1 MPSRNYYEE
10 VCDALCGKGRHD
22 IKAHLRA
29 AHQFIELVRED
40 LTPEDSQQAV
50 WEKHLQISCSS
61 VSLLGDLID
70 RLTRLIGIEQSEAPE
85 AVTFAVL
92 PVIQSQA
99 ETSQV
104 SVRAVT
110 GLEDMACRGDPAMFE
125 LAMRECFDNIAKY
138 GGKVASVD
146 LSEAADRIIIDIIDD
161 GPGLNKEQR
170 DLAFELFRRFV
181 PVHNPPGA
189 GLGLP
194 IALAALRKIGGSI
207 QLVEPPEAKEGL
219 CLRIHMT
226 SHS

>member
-1 MPSRNYYEE
+1 MSLTNYTEE

-29 AHQFIELVRED
+29 VLQFVELVRED
-40 LTPEDSQQAV
+40 LNPEDPQHV
-50 WEKHLQISCSS
+50 DWEKYLQISCTSA
-61 VSLLGDLID
+61 SLLGDLID
-70 RLTRLIGIEQSEAPE
+70 RLTTLIRIEQSDAPE

-99 ETSQV
+99 ETSLV

-110 GLEDMACRGDPAMFE
+110 GLEHMACLGDPAMFE
-125 LAMRECFDNIAKY
+125 LAMKECFDNIAKY
-138 GGKVASVD
+138 GGKVASIN
-146 LSEAADRIIIDIIDD
+146 LSEAADRMIIDIMDA

-194 IALAALRKIGGSI
+194 IASSALRKIGGSI

-226 SHS
+226 SHP